1 MSALIDGFFIDVVE
15 TEQHSYS
22 SDVTAHPVEQGAD
35 VADNVRAKPREL
47 TFTNAVVSD
56 TPIGAAATQ
65 RQGLSQTGSSFL
77 GKTTLAQ
84 TPTILPSQDALNK
97 LETLWRNREPVQVV
111 SNLKKYDSMVL
122 DKLDITRTAKTYGGL
137 VFTCHFIEV
146 IIVRNKRVTVAIP
159 DGGGKKDLGG
169 KNTLA
174 TDPRNTLP
182 LVGDRLQV
190 ISFQLGD
197 PRALQIHQLP
207 VSRPDGTMS
216 RGVNAVYVG
225 PDDPLR
231 SPNRGNIECYLVG
244 GQGFQTSDFEQKY
257 QTTALNYPADG
268 YVLMT
273 VAGASIGYTQFKSTT
288 GKPLTRN
295 GATNQYTDANNNPL
309 TKDPGAFTGGQQ
321 PGTVNGQQFNNAAN
335 KFWQR
340 MNPSGS

>member
-56 TPIGAAATQ
+56 TPIGDAATARNLTNQ
-65 RQGLSQTGSSFL
+65 LTQFGTL
-77 GKTTLAQ
+77 GNAPTL
-84 TPTILPSQDALNK
+84 LPSQDALQH
-97 LETLWRNREPVQVV
+97 LESLWRNREPVQVV

-122 DKLDITRTAKTYGGL
+122 DKLDITRNAKTAGGL
-137 VFTCHFIEV
+137 VFNCHFIEV
-146 IIVRNKRVTVAIP
+146 IIVRNNRVTVAIP

-174 TDPRNTLP
+174 TDPRTTLP

-190 ISFQLGD
+190 VSFQLGD
-197 PRALQIHQLP
+197 PRALQIHQQP
-207 VSRPDGTMS
+207 ISQPDGTTT
-216 RGVNAVYVG
+216 RGINAVYVG

-244 GQGFQTSDFEQKY
+244 GQGFSTADFEQKY

-273 VAGASIGYTQFKSTT
+273 VASASIGYVQFKGTD

-295 GATNQYTDANNNPL
+295 SSTGQYTNASNNPI

-321 PGTVNGQQFNNAAN
+321 PGTVNAQQFNNAAN
-335 KFWQR
+335 QFWNQR
-340 MNPSGS
+340 LNPSGS